1 MVSHFAGP
9 VPTVRR
15 RVCLWQTRSGPP
27 RLPPDRNS
35 GRSRPGSPSTQARIG
50 CGGSAGQ
57 GDTDDQTTTSDL
69 TSASGIPLAGWLDLP
84 DGDPTT
90 IALFAH
96 CFTCGKDS
104 HAATRISRGLTSRGI
119 GVIRFDFTGLGESAG
134 EFADTTFGS
143 SIEDLVAAADY
154 LRTGWGGPHLLIG
167 HSLGGAAVLAAAERI
182 PEVTAVVTIGAPSDP
197 AHIAHLLAGTAPQI
211 QAHGEADV
219 RIGGRTFRVGR
230 GFMHDIGE
238 QPQAHRITHL
248 GAALMVLHSPQD
260 TIVGVDNAGRIY
272 QAARHPKSFISL
284 DGADHL
290 LTDPADAAYAAE
302 VIAAW
307 AARYLPKDPA
317 IMAQPA
323 LTGPVTG
330 DSIPDGT
337 VDVSWAAGGRYRQ
350 AVRTSTHDWVVDEP
364 VSVGGNDSGPNPYDQ
379 LLAALGTCTAI
390 TLRMYADRKGW
401 PLQHVSVR
409 LRHDRVHAKDCGDCT
424 TSSGTLTRIRR
435 GIRLD
440 GPLTDDQ
447 RDALMAIAD
456 RCPVHQVLRSETV
469 IDTLAVEPHTDPT
482 PA

>member
-1 MVSHFAGP
+1 M
-9 VPTVRR
+9 TRR
-15 RVCLWQTRSGPP
+15 QRVTF
-27 RLPPDRNS
+27 
-35 GRSRPGSPSTQARIG
+35 
-50 CGGSAGQ
+50 
-57 GDTDDQTTTSDL
+57 

-84 DGDPTT
+84 DGPTAF
-90 IALFAH
+90 ALFAH

-104 HAATRISRGLTSRGI
+104 HAATRISRGLTGRGI
-119 GVIRFDFTGLGESAG
+119 GVLRFDFTGLGESAG

-154 LRTGWGGPHLLIG
+154 IRTGWGGPHLLVG

-197 AHIAHLLAGTAPQI
+197 AHIAHLLADTAPQI
-211 QAHGEADV
+211 EARGEADV
-219 RIGGRTFRVGR
+219 RIGGRTFRVGPK
-230 GFMHDIGE
+230 FLHDIGE

-248 GAALMVLHSPQD
+248 GAALLVLHSPQD
-260 TIVGVDNAGRIY
+260 TIVGVDNARRIY
-272 QAARHPKSFISL
+272 QGARHPKSFISL
-284 DGADHL
+284 DGANHL

-307 AARYLPKDPA
+307 AARYLPKHPA
-317 IMAQPA
+317 ITTMAAAPD
-323 LTGPVTG
+323 PV
-330 DSIPDGT
+330 PDGA
-337 VDVSWAAGGRYRQ
+337 VDVAWAGGGRYRQ
-350 AVRTSTHDWVVDEP
+350 TVRTNTHDWVVDEP
-364 VSVGGNDSGPNPYDQ
+364 ITAGGTDTGPNPYDQ

-409 LRHDRVHAKDCGDCT
+409 LRHDRIHAKDCADCT
-424 TSSGTLTRIRR
+424 TSTGTLTRIRR

-447 RDALMAIAD
+447 RNALMAIAD

-469 IDTLAVEPHTDPT
+469 IDTHAIEPRSDPL

>member
-1 MVSHFAGP
+1 M
-9 VPTVRR
+9 TRR
-15 RVCLWQTRSGPP
+15 QRVTF
-27 RLPPDRNS
+27 
-35 GRSRPGSPSTQARIG
+35 
-50 CGGSAGQ
+50 
-57 GDTDDQTTTSDL
+57 
-69 TSASGIPLAGWLDLP
+69 TSATGIPLAGWLDLP
-84 DGDPTT
+84 DGDPSAF
-90 IALFAH
+90 ALFAH

-104 HAATRISRGLTSRGI
+104 HAATRISRGLTGRGI
-119 GVIRFDFTGLGESAG
+119 GVLRFDFTGLGESAG

-197 AHIAHLLAGTAPQI
+197 AHIAHLLAGTASEI
-211 QAHGEADV
+211 EARGEADV

-230 GFMHDIGE
+230 RFLHDIGE
-238 QPQAHRITHL
+238 QSQAHRILHL
-248 GAALMVLHSPQD
+248 GAALLVLHSPQD
-260 TIVGVDNAGRIY
+260 TIVGVDNARRIY

-290 LTDPADAAYAAE
+290 LTDPADAVYAAE

-307 AARYLPKDPA
+307 AARYLPKDPV
-317 IMAQPA
+317 MMVQPA
-323 LTGPVTG
+323 LAGSVTG

-337 VDVSWAAGGRYRQ
+337 VDVGWAPGGRYRQ

-364 VSVGGNDSGPNPYDQ
+364 VSVGGNDAGPNPYDQ

-409 LRHDRVHAKDCGDCT
+409 LQHDRIHAKDCGDCT

-435 GIRLD
+435 DIRLD
-440 GPLTDDQ
+440 GPLTAEQ
-447 RDALMAIAD
+447 RHSLMSIAD
-456 RCPVHQVLRSETV
+456 KCPVHQVLRTETV
-469 IDTLAVEPHTDPT
+469 IDTHAADRFAAPIS
-482 PA
+482 A